1 MFDDEFHVEAS
12 MSGYGALLLRVVG
25 ELDAATSDE
34 LIAALSEWLGITELT
49 VDLSECTLI
58 DSRGLKAVLECRHQI
73 GEAAEMR
80 LVGVP
85 SNIEH
90 TLRLAG
96 LETVLGLDRVN
107 DPLDAPT
114 ATI

>member
-12 MSGYGALLLRVVG
+12 MSGYGALMLRVVG

-58 DSRGLKAVLECRHQI
+58 DSRDSRPCSSAVTR
-73 GEAAEMR
+73 
-80 LVGVP
+80 
-85 SNIEH
+85 S
-90 TLRLAG
+90 
-96 LETVLGLDRVN
+96 
-107 DPLDAPT
+107 
-114 ATI
+114 ATQR